1 MKQKTVFVC
10 QECGAESPRWYGKCY
25 ACGSWNSL
33 AQEEVKTEGAAFGL
47 KFKPAPSK
55 PLSLKEITSENF
67 KTFSTGIEEFDRVL
81 GKGLVP
87 ASVILVSGSPGI
99 GKSTLLLQT
108 AGKLSAQGQKVL
120 YITGEESVQQVKL
133 RADRL
138 QISSP
143 ELLIFSET
151 NLEEII
157 QQIEKLTPQLV
168 IIDSVQTIYN
178 PEFSPAPG
186 SVTQVREC
194 TSILFRLSK
203 TLGVTILLI
212 GHITKDGSIAGP
224 RVLEHLVDVVLYFE
238 GEGFQNFRLLKAVKN
253 RFGSTQEVGL
263 FEMGELGLIG
273 VKNPSEFFL
282 AQGSHNLSGAVIVP
296 VLEGSRPLLVE
307 VQSLVIKS
315 SFGLPSRRATGLD
328 SNRLAVLLAVLEKRG
343 RLPLGAS
350 DIYLNVAGGLRLEE
364 PAVDLGVIIAV
375 ASAASEKDVLPSS
388 CVFGEVGLGG
398 EIRPVPGAQKRINE
412 AGRLGYGK
420 SIVPSA
426 VLHDAFKAPKNMEV
440 IGVDNINEALKACLK
455 GVRQ

>member
-1 MKQKTVFVC
+1 MKQKKVFVC

-25 ACGSWNSL
+25 ACGSWNTL
-33 AQEEVKTEGAAFGL
+33 AEEAIKTEGAGVGV
-47 KFKPAPSK
+47 KFKPAPSE
-55 PLSLKEITSENF
+55 PLSLKSITSENF
-67 KTFSTGIEEFDRVL
+67 STFSTGIDEFDRVL
-81 GKGLVP
+81 GQGLVP
-87 ASVILVSGSPGI
+87 ASVVLVSGSPGI

-108 AGKLSAQGQKVL
+108 AGKLSQKGQKVL
-120 YITGEESVQQVKL
+120 YITGEESIQQVKL

-138 QISSP
+138 KIDSP
-143 ELLIFSET
+143 DLLIFSET
-151 NLEEII
+151 NLDDII
-157 QQIEKLTPQLV
+157 QQIEKITPQMV

-194 TSILFRLSK
+194 TAMLFRLSK
-203 TLGVTILLI
+203 TLGVTIVLI

-263 FEMGELGLIG
+263 FEMGELGLSG

-343 RLPLGAS
+343 RLPLGGS
-350 DIYLNVAGGLRLEE
+350 DIYLNVAGGLKLEE

-375 ASAASEKDVLPSS
+375 ASAATEKDVVPS
-388 CVFGEVGLGG
+388 CFMFGEVGLGG
-398 EIRPVPGAQKRINE
+398 EIRPVPGTPKRLSE
-412 AGRLGYGK
+412 AGRLGF
-420 SIVPSA
+420 SRAIIPASS
-426 VLHDAFKAPKNMEV
+426 LHEGLKTPKDMEV
-440 IGVDNINEALKACLK
+440 IGIDNISDALKNSLK